1 MSTYANPFD
10 PLRVTPL
17 KTNLKKQRTK
27 ILNQANFEE

>member
-17 KTNLKKQRTK
+17 KANPKKQRTK